1 MVRVGGV
8 GGGGGGRG
16 WCSVKSIKYHMLS
29 DQKKALPYRE
39 KKVSP
44 LKFPLHTFRKEPKY
58 NTAVRKSNPAENIKA
73 RGKTVRPVLC
83 DLDGAKT
90 HS

>member
-1 MVRVGGV
+1 M
-8 GGGGGGRG
+8 
-16 WCSVKSIKYHMLS
+16 
-29 DQKKALPYRE
+29 
-39 KKVSP
+39 
-44 LKFPLHTFRKEPKY
+44 FPLHTFRKEPKY

-73 RGKTVRPVLC
+73 SGKTVRPGLC

>member
-1 MVRVGGV
+1 MRCVSGGWEV
-8 GGGGGGRG
+8 GGGAQSRALN
-16 WCSVKSIKYHMLS
+16 ITLS

-58 NTAVRKSNPAENIKA
+58 NAAVRKSNPAENIKA
-73 RGKTVRPVLC
+73 RGKTVRPGLC